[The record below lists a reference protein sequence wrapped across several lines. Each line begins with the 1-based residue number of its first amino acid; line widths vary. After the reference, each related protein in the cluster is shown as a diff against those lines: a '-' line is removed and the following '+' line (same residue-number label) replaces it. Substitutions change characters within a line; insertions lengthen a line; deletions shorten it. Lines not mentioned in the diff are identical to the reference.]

1 MKIGLVF
8 DDSLDKTDGVAQYVL
23 ITGEW
28 LKAQGHDVHYL
39 VGETKRSDIKSL
51 HSLSR
56 NVKVSFNKNRM
67 TMPMP
72 ADKKQLRQL
81 LEREQF
87 DILHIQMPYS
97 PFLAGRIIAAADA
110 DTAIVGTFHIL
121 PYSQAVHFANRL
133 LGWMQK
139 GSLSRF
145 DKIMA
150 TSPPAAKFA
159 KQTYGIDC
167 QVVPLGIPLK
177 RFFSAEPF
185 AKYDDKRTVVFLGR
199 LVERKGC
206 QYLLRALARLK
217 SNGKLGDD
225 VRVVICGDGPLRPQ
239 LEQFAKDNNLQ
250 SQVEFQ
256 GFISEEDKPRYL
268 ASADIAIYPST
279 GGESFGIVLL
289 EAMASARGAVLAGD
303 NPGYSSVIGKRREAI
318 FNPYNIDLLAE
329 KLGNLLSS
337 KKSRDQAQRWQ
348 IKHVEQFDIG
358 VVGREIVMVYEQALR
373 NRLH

>member
-28 LKAQGHDVHYL
+28 LRDQGHEVHYL
-39 VGETKRSDIKSL
+39 VGETKRNDIKTL

-67 TMPMP
+67 TMPLP
-72 ADKKQLRQL
+72 AGKQKIREL
-81 LEREQF
+81 LQREQF

-97 PFLAGRIIAAADA
+97 PFLAGRIISAADE
-110 DTAIVGTFHIL
+110 DTAVVGTFHIL
-121 PYSQAVHFANRL
+121 PYSKMVHTANRL
-133 LGWMQK
+133 LGIMQK
-139 GSLSRF
+139 RTLARF

-159 KQTYGIDC
+159 RQTYGINC
-167 QVVPLGIPLK
+167 QVVSLGIPLK
-177 RFFSAEPF
+177 RFFK
-185 AKYDDKRTVVFLGR
+185 AKPLADYDDKRTIVFLGR

-206 QYLLRALARLK
+206 QYLLRAVAKLKKNDKLAA
-217 SNGKLGDD
+217 D
-225 VRVVICGDGPLRPQ
+225 VRIIICGDGPLRAQ
-239 LEQFAKDNNLQ
+239 LEQYVKDKHLQ
-250 SQVEFQ
+250 DNVEFK
-256 GFISEEDKPRYL
+256 GFISEESKPRYL

-289 EAMASARGAVLAGD
+289 EAMAAVRGAVLGGD
-303 NPGYSSVIGKRREAI
+303 NPGYRSVIGKRSSAI
-318 FNPYNIDLLAE
+318 FNPVNTDLLAE
-329 KLGNLLSS
+329 KLGNLLTN
-337 KKSRDQAQRWQ
+337 KKLRVQAQHWQ

-358 VVGREIVMVYEQALR
+358 VVGREIVLVYEQALR

>member
-23 ITGEW
+23 ITGQW
-28 LKAQGHDVHYL
+28 LTSKGHDVHYL
-39 VGETKRSDIKSL
+39 VGETKRSDIKNL

-67 TMPMP
+67 TIPLSSN
-72 ADKKQLRQL
+72 KQQLRKL
-81 LEREQF
+81 LHREQF
-87 DILHIQMPYS
+87 DVLHIQMPYS
-97 PFLAGRIIAAADA
+97 PFLAGKIISAADE
-110 DTAIVGTFHIL
+110 DTAVVGTFHIL
-121 PYSQAVHFANRL
+121 PYSRMVHMANRL
-133 LGWMQK
+133 LGQAQK
-139 GSLSRF
+139 RTLARF

-159 KQTYGIDC
+159 KQTYNIDC

-177 RFFSAEPF
+177 GFFGAQPLADYE
-185 AKYDDKRTVVFLGR
+185 DKRTIVFLGR

-206 QYLLRALARLK
+206 QHLLRAIARLK
-217 SNGKLGDD
+217 KEDKLGSD
-225 VRVVICGDGPLRPQ
+225 VRVIICGDGPLRAQ
-239 LEQFAKDNNLQ
+239 LEQFVRNNNLQ
-250 SQVEFQ
+250 ENVEFK
-256 GFISEEDKPRYL
+256 GFISEESKPRYL

-289 EAMASARGAVLAGD
+289 EAMAAARGAVLGGD
-303 NPGYSSVIGKRREAI
+303 NPGYRSVIGKRTGAI
-318 FNPYNIDLLAE
+318 FNPLNTALLAE
-329 KLGNLLSS
+329 KLGNLLSN
-337 KKSRDQAQRWQ
+337 KKMRLQAQNWQ

-358 VVGREIVMVYEQALR
+358 VVGREIVLVYEQALR

>member
-67 TMPMP
+67 TMPLP
-72 ADKKQLRQL
+72 ADKKQIKQL

-97 PFLAGRIIAAADA
+97 PFLAGRIIEAADS

-121 PYSQAVHFANRL
+121 PYSKIVHVANRL
-133 LGWMQK
+133 LGQIQK
-139 GSLSRF
+139 HSLARF
-145 DKIMA
+145 DAIMA
-150 TSPPAAKFA
+150 TSPPAAQFA
-159 KQTYGIDC
+159 KQTYNIDC
-167 QVVPLGIPLK
+167 QVVPLGIPLQK
-177 RFFSAEPF
+177 FFSAKPF
-185 AKYDDKRTVVFLGR
+185 KEYDDKRTIVFLGR

-217 SNGKLGDD
+217 NQNKLGDD

-239 LEQFAKDNNLQ
+239 LEQFVQTNKLQ
-250 SQVEFQ
+250 NQVEFK
-256 GFISEEDKPRYL
+256 GFISEQSKPRYL
-268 ASADIAIYPST
+268 ASADVAIYPSL

-289 EAMASARGAVLAGD
+289 EAMAAARGAVLAGD
-303 NPGYSSVIGKRREAI
+303 NPGYKSVIGKRADAI
-318 FNPYNIDLLAE
+318 FNPINTDLLAE
-329 KLGNLLSS
+329 KLSNLLSN
-337 KKSRDQAQRWQ
+337 KKLRDQASRWQ
-348 IKHVEQFDIG
+348 TKHVEQFDVG
-358 VVGREIVMVYEQALR
+358 VVGREIVLVYEQALR
-373 NRLH
+373 NRLR